1 MGPVT
6 RNSASARPPGL
17 DRRLGA
23 VSGAGV
29 IVGLMVGSGIFR
41 VPSVVAGHVESV
53 VPVAGLWVAGGGLA
67 LLGALSLA
75 ELAAMYPRT
84 GGIYVYLR
92 EVYGPL
98 VAFLYGW
105 TRLLVLAPASIGAIA
120 LICAAYLRSLLPLGG
135 LSESEVAVAVIVAVA
150 ALNVRSVSASAVTG
164 NALSA
169 LKVAG
174 LVVLGLAL
182 LWLGDAGGGSLA
194 TVGSGPGAPPASWSA
209 FGLALVTVMWTYS
222 GWSAVT
228 ALGGEM
234 RDPGRTLPRAL
245 ALGTAVVVAAYLVVN
260 AGYLLVLPADAMAAS
275 PLVAADAAGA
285 AAGSAARHL
294 VAVLV
299 AVSTFGALH
308 AAMMYNPRIFYAMAE
323 DGLLF
328 RPFGRAHERY
338 RTPHLA
344 VTLSALLGIGF
355 VLSRSFE
362 QLAET
367 FILGVWPFHVLAVA
381 GLFVLRRRRPD
392 AERPYRVQGYPLTPA
407 LFLAASVAMVANA
420 LWQRPASGAASVGA
434 VLLGVPVYLV
444 WIRAG
449 R

>member
-1 MGPVT
+1 MT
-6 RNSASARPPGL
+6 RDATTVRPPGL
-17 DRRLGA
+17 HRTLGSI
-23 VSGAGV
+23 SGAGV

-41 VPSVVAGHVESV
+41 VPSVVAGHVEAV

-120 LICAAYLRSLLPLGG
+120 LICAAYLRSLLPVGG
-135 LSESEVAVAVIVAVA
+135 ATESEVAVAIIVAVA
-150 ALNVRSVSASAVTG
+150 LLNVRSVSASAVTG

-182 LWLGDAGGGSLA
+182 LWLGDAAGGSFA
-194 TVGSGPGAPPASWSA
+194 TAGSGAPPASWSA

-275 PLVAADAAGA
+275 PLVAADAAGT
-285 AAGSAARHL
+285 AAGLAARRL

-344 VTLSALLGIGF
+344 VTLSALLGIVF

-381 GLFVLRRRRPD
+381 GLFVLRRRRPA
-392 AERPYRVQGYPLTPA
+392 AERPYRVWGYPVTPA
-407 LFLAASVAMVANA
+407 VFLLASVAMVANA
-420 LWQRPASGAASVGA
+420 LWRRPASGAASVGA
-434 VLLGVPVYLV
+434 VLLGVPVYLL
-444 WIRAG
+444 WLRSG